1 MLPTATH
8 DLQGCLDRVDR
19 LGVFPEAARKI
30 LAVTQNPDSTLG
42 DLEDAVSR
50 DPVLSARVLQV
61 ANSPL
66 YGLQSRVGTLR
77 RAVQM
82 LGLEGTRGVAFALA
96 VSALGRDAGGVA
108 RDLYDHAIA
117 TGAVVKVLAPH
128 VPGVHAGLMYATALV
143 HDLGLQLLLLLEE
156 RATREMLG
164 KIGHNKNLV
173 HAERLHFGFDHAQLG
188 AAGLLRWGLPEPA
201 AELVQLHHEPL
212 AGKHRARALL
222 QVADHVAEGLMLED
236 IEPDDLADRG
246 KWHPAAAYL
255 TVPPSVWPK
264 LATSLPDL
272 MAEMQ

>member
-8 DLQGCLDRVDR
+8 DLQACLDRVDR
-19 LGVFPEAARKI
+19 LGVFPEAAQRI
-30 LAVTQNPDSTLG
+30 LNVTQNPDTTLA
-42 DLEDAVSR
+42 DLEEAVAG

-66 YGLQSRVGTLR
+66 YGMQSRVGTLR

-82 LGLEGTRGVAFALA
+82 LGLDGTRGVAFALA
-96 VSALGRDAGGVA
+96 VSALGEDGGQEA

-117 TGAVVKVLAPH
+117 TGAVVKLLAPQ

-143 HDLGLQLLLLLEE
+143 HDLGLQLLLILEPT
-156 RATREMLG
+156 ATRKLLN
-164 KIGHNKNLV
+164 KLGHNKNLV

-201 AELVQLHHEPL
+201 AELVQLHHQPL
-212 AGKHRARALL
+212 AGKHRARALI
-222 QVADHVAEGLMLED
+222 QVADHVAEGLMLEQ
-236 IEPDDLADRG
+236 IEAQDLADRG
-246 KWHPAAAYL
+246 RWHPAAHL
-255 TVPPSVWPK
+255 LCVPDEVWDS
-264 LATSLPDL
+264 LATRLPEL